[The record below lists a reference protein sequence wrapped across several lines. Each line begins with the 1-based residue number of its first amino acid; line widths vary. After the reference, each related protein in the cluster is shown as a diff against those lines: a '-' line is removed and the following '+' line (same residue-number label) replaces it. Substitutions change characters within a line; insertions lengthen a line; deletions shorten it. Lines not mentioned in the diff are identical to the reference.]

1 MDNNPNLINNGFNN
15 NLQSQTTDTRVENSN
30 IYYNDTNTPCNH
42 NNGYPMINGGDF
54 SAPYTNA
61 PGNVIN
67 SNLSSQSYP
76 TTSSVPHIF
85 SQYIGQN
92 VPYSSPFNSLGMT
105 NSSQINHSETFTFD
119 IPGIKIIVI
128 STFPSMTNSS
138 QTNHSEIHTFDIP
151 GLKVIIIT
159 LSFQ

>member
-1 MDNNPNLINNGFNN
+1 MNNNNHNFINNGFNN
-15 NLQSQTTDTRVENSN
+15 NLQSQTTDTRAENSN
-30 IYYNDTNTPCNH
+30 INNYNDANTPCN
-42 NNGYPMINGGDF
+42 GYPVINDSVS

-61 PGNVIN
+61 PGNIIN
-67 SNLSSQSYP
+67 SDLSSQSYP
-76 TTSSVPHIF
+76 TISSVPHV
-85 SQYIGQN
+85 SPQYIDQN
-92 VPYSSPFNSLGMT
+92 IPYFSPLNSLGMN
-105 NSSQINHSETFTFD
+105 NSSQISHSETFTFD

-128 STFPSMTNSS
+128 STFPSMTGSS